1 MRAQKSH
8 STELS
13 QPAAKLRGLAT
24 SAVLSHSHVPGDTLK
39 GDFTVL
45 ATSPSDVS
53 LFCQATLSKLIPDEF
68 WGVAKNGTDNKK
80 LIMKRIDQFV
90 HLRKF
95 ETLSLH
101 NIVEGIKV
109 GRHPACCNDS

>member
-1 MRAQKSH
+1 MKI
-8 STELS
+8 
-13 QPAAKLRGLAT
+13 RGLAT
-24 SAVLSHSHVPGDTLK
+24 RRAIFSHNQASEDTLK

-53 LFCQATLSKLIPDEF
+53 LFCRATLSKIIPDDF
-68 WGVAKNGTDNKK
+68 WGVSKDGTYNKK
-80 LIMKRIDQFV
+80 LIMERIDHFV

-109 GRHPACCNDS
+109 RRHPACCIEE